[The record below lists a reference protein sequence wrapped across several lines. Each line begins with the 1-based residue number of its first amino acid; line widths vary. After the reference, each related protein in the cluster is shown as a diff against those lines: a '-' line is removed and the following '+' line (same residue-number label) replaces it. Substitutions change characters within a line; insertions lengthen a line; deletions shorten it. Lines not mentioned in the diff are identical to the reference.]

1 MVASNLYMIK
11 IRTKMLPLEITTY
24 QPRVQIPWVSIKFF
38 EIGNNRILT
47 FYLNILVSYE
57 LIHNPQL
64 YNSSKLG
71 RDEQFAKS
79 HGFDQKVRKSAY
91 GSMSLSNAGQTVARN
106 IDPTCHWKS
115 TYKNVVDELSEKDRI
130 VSRRPLWSINR

>member
-1 MVASNLYMIK
+1 M
-11 IRTKMLPLEITTY
+11 
-24 QPRVQIPWVSIKFF
+24 
-38 EIGNNRILT
+38 
-47 FYLNILVSYE
+47 
-57 LIHNPQL
+57 
-64 YNSSKLG
+64 G

-115 TYKNVVDELSEKDRI
+115 TYKNVVDELGEKERI